1 MPQRKSSAAG
11 SADPAKCVTLGGAPS
26 RPVALPVAL
35 VIIIVGALI
44 ALVALGVP
52 TELAVA
58 GLGGVVGLTL
68 RFIVRMG
75 WTAREVA
82 RA

>member
-1 MPQRKSSAAG
+1 MPQWKSSAAK
-11 SADPAKCVTLGGAPS
+11 SADPAKCVTQGGAPS

-35 VIIIVGALI
+35 IIIIVGALV

-68 RFIVRMG
+68 RFIAGMG
-75 WTAREVA
+75 WTARGAA
-82 RA
+82 RV